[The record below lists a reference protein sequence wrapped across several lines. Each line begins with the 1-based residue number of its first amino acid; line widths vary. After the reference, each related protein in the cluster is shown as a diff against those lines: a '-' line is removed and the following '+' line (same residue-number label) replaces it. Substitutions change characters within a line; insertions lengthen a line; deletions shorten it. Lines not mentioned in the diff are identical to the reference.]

1 MEIKSFLIA
10 GGNPT
15 DLIWNCPPDD
25 RLRVAKSYLSKV
37 EQVGFVSE
45 DNGVNSLTMMG
56 NELCVDAIL
65 ALAHDGSSTGKL
77 TASSVDGSISYSNSA
92 VTTINFRLP
101 HKRQGNT
108 ILFNGIGYF
117 CTEHETDISKASAIA
132 LARKFNLPAFGLVW
146 YSKGRIAPHVYV
158 AKMGSFIHETG
169 SGSGSIAV
177 SIVTGWEAITQP
189 SGYFITVR
197 RDGDVFE
204 VAAKVSRQLS

>member
-15 DLIWNCPPDD
+15 DLIWNCPAGE
-25 RLRVAKSYLSKV
+25 RLGVAKRYLGKV
-37 EQVGFVSE
+37 EQVGFVSV
-45 DNGVNSLTMMG
+45 DNGLKKLTMMG

-65 ALAHDGSSTGKL
+65 ALAHDGSSAGEIF
-77 TASSVDGSISYSNSA
+77 ASSVDGPVSYINNV
-92 VTTINFRLP
+92 VTTIQFRLP
-101 HKRQGNT
+101 YKRDGNT
-108 ILFNGIGYF
+108 VLFKGIGYL
-117 CTEHETDISKASAIA
+117 CTEQESEVSKAAA
-132 LARKFNLPAFGLVW
+132 VRLARQHNLPAFGLVW
-146 YSKGRIAPHVYV
+146 YGKGSIAPHVYV
-158 AKMGSFIHETG
+158 AKMGSFVHETG

-189 SGYFITVR
+189 SGHFITVR